1 VGFDRLHMIMGLQCN
16 ARCVMCYQTDF
27 SAKYNMPPEVYREH
41 LKPIYAQIK
50 SVKLQGGEP
59 TIMKNCKDFCE
70 VTQGYP
76 DMRISLTTNGI
87 YLNRFWQ
94 DTLAERGHFINVSL
108 NAASQAA
115 YDQIVK
121 HGDFDKVLNNI
132 RTLAARVDPDQTRLA
147 LSMVILPQNILE
159 ITDFIKLGIDLGAS
173 QVGFGL
179 DPVLSLVSLPPAD
192 KLHVVLERAFELLDQ
207 SGIESEGLQVA
218 ARRLGYP
225 LGPKEAQTQLPGCRM
240 PFFNLVVDEKGDVR
254 ICCETWRVLGNTYR
268 QSINEIL
275 EGGPLIKFQRK
286 VKRNDYI
293 WCDPKC
299 PDNPNPHRLA
309 QLDKYV
315 YLMRRDPFAF
325 ANKVKHKLARLRKIK
340 SPETES

>member
-1 VGFDRLHMIMGLQCN
+1 MGFDRLHMIMGLQCN

-41 LKPIYAQIK
+41 LKPIYAHIK

-76 DMRISLTTNGI
+76 NMRISLTTNGI

-132 RTLAARVDPDQTRLA
+132 RTLAVRVDPDQTRLA

-225 LGPKEAQTQLPGCRM
+225 LGPKEARPNYRDAAC
-240 PFFNLVVDEKGDVR
+240 PFSILWWMK
-254 ICCETWRVLGNTYR
+254 RVM
-268 QSINEIL
+268 
-275 EGGPLIKFQRK
+275 
-286 VKRNDYI
+286 
-293 WCDPKC
+293 C
-299 PDNPNPHRLA
+299 
-309 QLDKYV
+309 
-315 YLMRRDPFAF
+315 AF
-325 ANKVKHKLARLRKIK
+325 AVKPGGCWATPTAK
-340 SPETES
+340 T